1 MQIYKY
7 VIKISK
13 FAVMKKITAL
23 FLLIIVAFSSCETDL
38 DINTDWEEV
47 TVVFGLLDQSQ
58 EKQYIRINKAFLGDE
73 NAYVMASVADSL
85 NFNPENLEVKIERV
99 SPTGNILAT
108 KILTDT
114 LMLKDSGMFASDNNI
129 IYTFDT
135 DDFLIENK
143 NYVLSIKNLKNGNV
157 VSANTDLI
165 HELQLMDYFNN
176 PIYKLGFYSDISK
189 VFTNMSITWDHS
201 KNAEIYQMSMIVNYS
216 EYGSEG
222 SIVEKSIQKVFP
234 LIDYDGVDEIEQII
248 SGEMFFDFIANNI
261 EPSTTVNRKINDV
274 DLLFTAGAG
283 DLYTYMNMNEP
294 PTGIVQE
301 RPIHSYITN
310 GYGLF
315 SCRLNK
321 SQDSIFITED
331 TKKAIADSL
340 QHLNFIYP

>member
-1 MQIYKY
+1 
-7 VIKISK
+7 
-13 FAVMKKITAL
+13 
-23 FLLIIVAFSSCETDL
+23 
-38 DINTDWEEV
+38 
-47 TVVFGLLDQSQ
+47 
-58 EKQYIRINKAFLGDE
+58 
-73 NAYVMASVADSL
+73 
-85 NFNPENLEVKIERV
+85 
-99 SPTGNILAT
+99 
-108 KILTDT
+108 
-114 LMLKDSGMFASDNNI
+114 
-129 IYTFDT
+129 
-135 DDFLIENK
+135 
-143 NYVLSIKNLKNGNV
+143 
-157 VSANTDLI
+157 
-165 HELQLMDYFNN
+165 MDYFNN